1 MNPIVQRLMTTLTN
15 GGAKLA
21 LESLTADKFASKLD
35 ACQRLAQAIDSGL
48 LSEAAVLGAASCAAT
63 VSAPAPTGDLT
74 GELGSIRAQ
83 VRSLSDEIQKV
94 AAKSAAPANVVLDH
108 SLIQREV
115 STAIAEAFAPFKQA
129 VEAAGAESIVASM
142 AVSTRTDSAQAVF
155 GCGGDAPVTLFD
167 DALAPPVDPCFIWQP
182 DLLMHLIQSQ
192 ETGENLW
199 LGGEK
204 GTGKTQLAQQFAA
217 RTGRQFFRVNFHK
230 TSASEEF
237 IGAVGLVNGAT
248 QFVPGPVLRAFTTP
262 GAVLLLD
269 EISNCHEGELAQLN
283 GLLEANARC
292 SIGGTVWTRA
302 PGVLIIAAD
311 NTLGSGDASGRYV
324 GTRQMNAAL
333 LDRFARSVP
342 VTFLPERVE
351 IEAIMRHTGCVERLA
366 ELVVGVLTVC
376 REGLT
381 RGDLVD
387 APSIRQAVAFVR
399 ALRWHSLD
407 AAWATTIAAK
417 QPPEGAVALQ
427 AIFGAYVTP
436 EFKQLGA

>member
-1 MNPIVQRLMTTLTN
+1 MNLIQRLMTTLTN
-15 GGAKLA
+15 AGAKLA
-21 LESLTADKFASKLD
+21 LESLTSDKFVSKLD
-35 ACQRLAQAIDSGL
+35 ACQRLAQAINSGL
-48 LSEAAVLGAASCAAT
+48 LSESAVMAAASCAAP
-63 VSAPAPTGDLT
+63 APAPAADLS

-83 VRSLSDEIQKV
+83 VRSLSDEIREV
-94 AAKSAAPANVVLDH
+94 ASKAATPANVVLDH

-115 STAIAEAFAPFKQA
+115 SAAIAEAFAPFKQA
-129 VEAAGAESIVASM
+129 VEAAGAESVVASM
-142 AVSTRTDSAQAVF
+142 SVETRSDTAKSVF
-155 GCGGDAPVTLFD
+155 GVGGDASVTLYD
-167 DALAPPVDPCFIWQP
+167 DPLAPPVDPCFIWQP
-182 DLLMHLIQSQ
+182 GLLMHLLQSQ

-237 IGAVGLVNGAT
+237 VGAVGLVNGAT
-248 QFVPGPVLRAFTTP
+248 EFVPGPVLRAFTTP

-269 EISNCHEGELAQLN
+269 ELSNCHEGELAQLN
-283 GLLEANARC
+283 GLLEPNARC
-292 SIGGTVWTRA
+292 SIGGRIWTRA

-342 VTFLPERVE
+342 VSFLPERVE
-351 IEAIMRHTGCVERLA
+351 IEALMRHTGCVERLA
-366 ELVVGVLTVC
+366 VLVVGVLTVC

-387 APSIRQAVAFVR
+387 APSIRQAVAFIR

-407 AAWATTIAAK
+407 DAWSTTIAAK